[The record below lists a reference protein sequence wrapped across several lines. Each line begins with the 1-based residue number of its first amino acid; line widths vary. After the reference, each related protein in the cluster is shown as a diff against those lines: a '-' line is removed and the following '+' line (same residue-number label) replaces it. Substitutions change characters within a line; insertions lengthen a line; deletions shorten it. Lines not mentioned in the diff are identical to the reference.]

1 MARWRRLVELP
12 WRSRARITRELDE
25 EFRFHLDMRAQE
37 LEESGMSASHAREEA
52 RREFGDLDGARRR
65 VAADDTRASWRAR
78 AADGVRDAGH
88 DVVLAARALRRA
100 PGFTAVVLLT
110 LALGIG
116 ANVAVFGVVRAIVLR
131 SMPWA
136 DPSALVRLYMSSA
149 GVPNPRGQ
157 LSAAD
162 FVDVRQQARSFAG
175 VAAMSEGR
183 LTIARDGEAEAW
195 TSLRVTAD
203 FFDVLGA
210 HAAIGRTFAPG
221 EDAADAAP
229 VVVLSHERWRR
240 HFGGDPDVVGK
251 SLAVGERRL
260 RVIGV
265 MPEGFVSPIGLVDAW
280 TPLRLEPVLRDEVRR
295 RKWHWMEAIARLR
308 PGVTPAAAQA
318 ELEALAAR
326 YAREHPESNT
336 GYRLHSFALRDE
348 LVGPARTRLLLVMGA
363 AGLVLLIAC
372 ANVAG
377 LLLARTVTRRREL
390 AIRVALGAG
399 RARLARLLLAE
410 SALLGAA
417 GGVMGVAIAWWTT
430 GRLATLASGAI
441 PDLGPVRVD
450 ALVLLFAVAATLGCV
465 LLVGLAP
472 ALAAGG
478 TAPQSALAST
488 ALAAGGGTARRPL
501 RLALVVG
508 QLALASVLLV
518 GAGLLVRSLVHLQRT
533 ALGFRTEGVLTFD
546 VGLSGGR
553 YDSREKEAAFML
565 AMRDRLSAIPGVRG
579 VASIGV
585 NPLFGHAT
593 SSLGIEG
600 RAVPVGE
607 LPEVGYVPVSDDYF
621 RVLGIPLR
629 EGRAFDGRDHD
640 AAADAYIVSE
650 SLARRFWPDG
660 GAVGSRIRLGPN
672 QQQPWGVVVGVVGDV
687 RNGATEEPHAIAYS
701 AQRQDAWGGGTM
713 LVATTGDP
721 MAVLP
726 AVRSAMRE
734 LDPALPLQRPRAMRA
749 VFGETLAGQRLP
761 MVLLAGFAALA
772 MIVAAVGLY
781 GVTAQL
787 VAARTREFGVR
798 MALGADP
805 GRVRTL
811 VLGESARTAALG
823 LALGLGA
830 AFWLS
835 RLLTGMV
842 HGVSRTDP
850 LTFAATAAVLM
861 GATFLAS
868 WLPARRATRVEPVE
882 ALRSM

>member
-12 WRSRARITRELDE
+12 WRSRAHITRELDE

-37 LEESGMSASHAREEA
+37 LEQSGMGAARAREEA
-52 RREFGDLDGARRR
+52 LREFGDLDGARRR
-65 VAADDTRASWRAR
+65 VAGEDARASWRAR
-78 AADGVRDAGH
+78 LVDRARDAGH
-88 DVVLAARALRRA
+88 DVALAARALRRA
-100 PGFTAVVLLT
+100 PGFSAVVLLT

-116 ANVAVFGVVRAIVLR
+116 ANTAVFGVVRAIVLR
-131 SMPWA
+131 TMPWT
-136 DPSALVRLYMSSA
+136 DPSALVRLYMSSP
-149 GVPNPRGQ
+149 GVPNRRGQ

-162 FVDVRQQARSFAG
+162 FVDVRRQVRGLAG
-175 VAAMSEGR
+175 VAGMSAGR
-183 LTIARDGEAEAW
+183 LTIARDGEAETW
-195 TSLRVTAD
+195 NTLRVTSD
-203 FFDVLGA
+203 FFDVLGSR
-210 HAAIGRTFAPG
+210 AALGRTFATG
-221 EDAADAAP
+221 EDAQEGEP
-229 VVVLSHERWRR
+229 VVVLSHERWRQ

-251 SLAVGERRL
+251 TLVVGERGL

-265 MPEGFVSPIGLVDAW
+265 MPEGFVSPVGLVDAW
-280 TPLRLEPVLRDEVRR
+280 TPLRLEQVLRDEVRR
-295 RKWHWMEAIARLR
+295 RKWHWMEAVARMR
-308 PGVTPAAAQA
+308 PGVTAATAQA
-318 ELEALAAR
+318 ELDALAAR
-326 YAREHPESNT
+326 LEREHPESNT
-336 GYRLHSFALRDE
+336 GYRFHAFALRDE

-417 GGVMGVAIAWWTT
+417 GGALGVALAWWTT
-430 GRLATLASGAI
+430 GRLAILASGAI

-450 ALVLLFAVAATLGCV
+450 ALVLLFALAATLGSV
-465 LLVGLAP
+465 LLVGLVP

-478 TAPQSALAST
+478 TAPQGALAST

-501 RLALVVG
+501 RLALVVS
-508 QLALASVLLV
+508 QLAMASVLLV

-546 VGLSGGR
+546 VGLSGNR
-553 YDSREKEAAFML
+553 YDSRDKQAAFMV
-565 AMRDRLSAIPGVRG
+565 AMRDRLAAIPGVRG

-600 RAVPVGE
+600 RAVPEGE

-640 AAADAYIVSE
+640 GATDAYIVSE

-660 GAVGSRIRLGPN
+660 GAVGRRIRLGPN
-672 QQQPWGVVVGVVGDV
+672 QQGPWGMVVGVVGDV

-726 AVRSAMRE
+726 AVRAAMRE
-734 LDPALPLQRPRAMRA
+734 LDPALPLQRPRPMRA

-761 MVLLAGFAALA
+761 MVLLAAFAALA
-772 MIVAAVGLY
+772 MVVSAVGLY

-798 MALGADP
+798 MALGADA
-805 GRVRTL
+805 GRVRAL
-811 VLGESARTAALG
+811 VLAESARTAAVG
-823 LALGLGA
+823 LVLGLGA

-835 RLLTGMV
+835 RLLTGLV

-850 LTFAATAAVLM
+850 LTFAGAAAVLLA
-861 GATFLAS
+861 ATFLAS

-882 ALRSM
+882 ALRSN